1 VDSDRAAAYLA
12 MGSRADA
19 VLFLT
24 DVNGLRLD
32 GRVVERLTVEEARSA
47 MPEIGFGMQKK
58 ILAGI
63 EAIEGGVKEVIV
75 ASGFG
80 ETPLA
85 SAMAHEGCT
94 VITS

>member
-1 VDSDRAAAYLA
+1 
-12 MGSRADA
+12 MGSHANS

-24 DVNGLRLD
+24 DVKGLKLD
-32 GRVVERLTVEEARSA
+32 GRVVERLSMEEARSA

-63 EAIEGGVKEVIV
+63 EALEGGVKEVII

-80 ETPLA
+80 QSPIA
-85 SAMAHEGCT
+85 SAMSHEGCT